1 MYFDTKSYQSYQSLK
16 KIIPICY
23 VTAITR
29 AARNK
34 LSKQTKLFFKTAIKT
49 FETLAGI
56 FSNFIKNSA
65 VERHGFL
72 FGFFIVNSKQ
82 IISLAANSQSA
93 KLKESKD
100 IKLIFRKENLSTV
113 KYKAI
118 KIQEKDKLLCALLC
132 G

>member
-1 MYFDTKSYQSYQSLK
+1 MYSDTKSYQSYQSLK
-16 KIIPICY
+16 KIIPVCY

-29 AARNK
+29 PARNK
-34 LSKQTKLFFKTAIKT
+34 LSKQTKPFFKTAIKT
-49 FETLAGI
+49 SETLAGI

-65 VERHGFL
+65 VERHGFF
-72 FGFFIVNSKQ
+72 FGFLIVNCKQ
-82 IISLAANSQSA
+82 IISLAANNHSV

-118 KIQEKDKLLCALLC
+118 KIKEKDKLLCALLC